1 VRRGLLIASERIAG
15 YNRPANRPHV
25 DGNLWG
31 FPEKPNS
38 PPTSRITALV
48 FVHFNLAYSLFAAM
62 RIGVSRNSHTTI
74 FLMLT
79 LIHSTPNRPLQYRA
93 LSSSAAQSASFQ
105 YFPAGVFDENPKVS
119 SFRERWYASY
129 LSEMDEPSLYE
140 SAKMN
145 ESPTFRFLLLWMNR
159 ALCVRLT
166 PSPDGTGV
174 LEAKT
179 LVAEYSGSD
188 TRQPEI
194 TIRKVPT
201 VVTIDQMR
209 QFQTLLQKAD
219 FWSLKTFEKK
229 PGGLDGFE
237 WVFEGSKHNL
247 YHVVDRWSPKEGDYT
262 QVCRYL
268 MSMSPLTLDER
279 TRNSLP

>member
-1 VRRGLLIASERIAG
+1 MAPPPCPSREAHPARRFQLS
-15 YNRPANRPHV
+15 
-25 DGNLWG
+25 DC
-31 FPEKPNS
+31 
-38 PPTSRITALV
+38 LV
-48 FVHFNLAYSLFAAM
+48 FGFWVNLAYSLFAAM

-105 YFPAGVFDENPKVS
+105 YFPAGVFDENSKVS

-219 FWSLKTFEKK
+219 FWSLKTFEKN
-229 PGGLDGFE
+229 LAVWTVSNGF
-237 WVFEGSKHNL
+237 SKVPNITSTML
-247 YHVVDRWSPKEGDYT
+247 WTAGPPKKAI
-262 QVCRYL
+262 
-268 MSMSPLTLDER
+268 
-279 TRNSLP
+279 TRKFADI